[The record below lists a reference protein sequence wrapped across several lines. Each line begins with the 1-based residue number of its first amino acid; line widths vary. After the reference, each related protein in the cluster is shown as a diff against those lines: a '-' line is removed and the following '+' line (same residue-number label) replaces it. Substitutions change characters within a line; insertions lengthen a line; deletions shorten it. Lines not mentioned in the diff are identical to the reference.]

1 MRRALLGVV
10 LLGLVSCGGGFD
22 YGQFRETYVR
32 EATLGDEFAER
43 PPELSDGQIDEAVR
57 RVCGEDGKASLEV
70 ADEIADSLRV
80 DRLSRS
86 QLGSAIYLAVRRT
99 ACDPFPADI
108 VEELDHAYED

>member
-43 PPELSDGQIDEAVR
+43 PPELSDGQIDEAVSRVARGRIRGGGNLCVFLPSRQR
-57 RVCGEDGKASLEV
+57 R
-70 ADEIADSLRV
+70 R
-80 DRLSRS
+80 
-86 QLGSAIYLAVRRT
+86 
-99 ACDPFPADI
+99 
-108 VEELDHAYED
+108 